1 MNETAKQMELF
12 DEGGLMQEG
21 GTVDPVSGND
31 VPVGS
36 TQEEVRDDIPA
47 QLSEGEFVMPADV
60 VRYHGLDKMMA
71 LRDEAKMGLK
81 RMEDMGQMGNSEE
94 AIIPDGVPF
103 DMDDLEMED
112 DGLEMAQGGIVQ
124 MANGGG
130 ASTQVVV
137 YGPDGTAYNSPAAA
151 QAAGVTNYTM
161 TKPPTGQTTPP
172 PAGTAAAPMQAASS
186 QFQPAGTKF
195 TPIPGSPQTMP
206 TFQDMIGKGVPY
218 VDYDPNAPDGTE
230 QPDTPADNVQT
241 PTNTGQ
247 DSGDGGGND
256 AQFTNPPITGTVSR
270 LTSPADTLSTV
281 GGFLTKDVEANANA
295 FGGHRVFG
303 IENPALRGATLNQ
316 AMYQLGS
323 LSPTGAIGSALSKQ
337 FGFTKATMMDMAN
350 AGQQGKEA
358 ALTTLGFTRASQL
371 QTSQQATM
379 YGNMISAAHEA
390 AKKGEDVTVALAKEI
405 NNPAYAEAVKGA
417 AVSALQA
424 VGYTSDNI
432 TNPEVVGRVIG
443 SYRAVADAYQ
453 NDAAETKES
462 GTVRDSKGNPV
473 RSGPVDPVTGK
484 PTNVVMSQSA
494 RNQMNAELEAAR
506 TAEAKADALAAERAR
521 QRGNVSQEGFEPGEP
536 TQADVDAA
544 KDAADKATQEA
555 FAAGRDYGDE
565 FGNEPD
571 SNVGNYNQDDVL
583 GPGEEYEDDFDVDMS
598 TSKSESSDDSGDTGC
613 FITTAIVEKKGEAD
627 DGETLTKLRK
637 FKNEYMAD
645 KQEEVQEYYE
655 IAPKIVEAIDN
666 EKEWKWIEEQIQKA
680 VDYID
685 EEKHDDAYTTYK
697 SMVSTLK
704 EKWLV

>member
-1 MNETAKQMELF
+1 MAIRLTDIVTVMKSKWTYGDKFFGYTEEFNDNHNTQYPSILITPPDSVFPEVSLNNGWELYTFEIYFSDLYNRTAQANVSIEQRWDNLQDLANEW
-12 DEGGLMQEG
+12 
-21 GTVDPVSGND
+21 
-31 VPVGS
+31 
-36 TQEEVRDDIPA
+36 
-47 QLSEGEFVMPADV
+47 
-60 VRYHGLDKMMA
+60 LDMF
-71 LRDEAKMGLK
+71 LK
-81 RMEDMGQMGNSEE
+81 NYQD
-94 AIIPDGVPF
+94 
-103 DMDDLEMED
+103 
-112 DGLEMAQGGIVQ
+112 GIV
-124 MANGGG
+124 
-130 ASTQVVV
+130 T
-137 YGPDGTAYNSPAAA
+137 
-151 QAAGVTNYTM
+151 
-161 TKPPTGQTTPP
+161 
-172 PAGTAAAPMQAASS
+172 
-186 QFQPAGTKF
+186 
-195 TPIPGSPQTMP
+195 
-206 TFQDMIGKGVPY
+206 
-218 VDYDPNAPDGTE
+218 
-230 QPDTPADNVQT
+230 
-241 PTNTGQ
+241 
-247 DSGDGGGND
+247 
-256 AQFTNPPITGTVSR
+256 
-270 LTSPADTLSTV
+270 
-281 GGFLTKDVEANANA
+281 GFLE
-295 FGGHRVFG
+295 
-303 IENPALRGATLNQ
+303 
-316 AMYQLGS
+316 
-323 LSPTGAIGSALSKQ
+323 
-337 FGFTKATMMDMAN
+337 
-350 AGQQGKEA
+350 
-358 ALTTLGFTRASQL
+358 
-371 QTSQQATM
+371 
-379 YGNMISAAHEA
+379 
-390 AKKGEDVTVALAKEI
+390 GEDVTVALAKEI